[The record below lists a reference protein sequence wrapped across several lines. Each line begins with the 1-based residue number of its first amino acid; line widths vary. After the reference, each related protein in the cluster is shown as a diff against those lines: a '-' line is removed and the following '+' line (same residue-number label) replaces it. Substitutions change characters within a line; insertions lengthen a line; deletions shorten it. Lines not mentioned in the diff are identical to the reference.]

1 MAFVYIAANVK
12 NGKGSPAIV
21 KKAFGTAAKV
31 TRPLGASLRLIV
43 QGLSRTRVYILFLSS
58 TNHGGLKLDQK
69 LKSAFDEGLARQQ

>member
-31 TRPLGASLRLIV
+31 TRPTDQNQNSESLQSDVIVIILITLV
-43 QGLSRTRVYILFLSS
+43 
-58 TNHGGLKLDQK
+58 K
-69 LKSAFDEGLARQQ
+69 